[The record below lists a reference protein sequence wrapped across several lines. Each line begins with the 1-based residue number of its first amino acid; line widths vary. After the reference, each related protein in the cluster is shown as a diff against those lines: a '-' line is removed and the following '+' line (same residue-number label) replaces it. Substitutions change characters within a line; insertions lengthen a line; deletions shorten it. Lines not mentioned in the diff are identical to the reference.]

1 MKEIDFQALKI
12 VSAVQEAHAS
22 LVQEIED
29 ESSIFLVFAHDL
41 VIHFSSILMHRQ
53 AVRRYSGD
61 VKFPF
66 VNRIYAQSPFPL
78 DFEHAANVNASITS
92 KLLVRRLALSRVA
105 LGEAIPLGFGREK
118 ISAKWL
124 NFLASY
130 QSFTKV
136 FLPRKEWQIDAF
148 KSLVDSLCKMFDISN
163 SKTILSNWE
172 GYIALHTMSTQPV
185 IHQKG
190 LIVGTRNHLQN
201 RKLAANYL
209 QQGLDVV
216 AITHGEVSNAVMD
229 EPPFGYSEKTL
240 CSTLVEY
247 GTFINSGKYNA
258 PWIMP
263 KQTFYR
269 TGTLA
274 KKVHRSAD
282 DIVFPEKTSAGLYIP
297 TTYHGNN
304 LYGPF
309 HAFEDASYQ
318 AWQKKL
324 FTAIPGLTFKAHPK
338 SQSKSLEGVRVESRP
353 LEKIMNQYDF
363 LVFDYFATGS
373 MLALMSCKPVLYC
386 DIGLRNLHPDFLED
400 LKKRCEY
407 VKIDNDDQ
415 SSGEL
420 AEIIKNQC
428 NQGVVRT
435 NQMMKRYVFCD
446 ESKFNLGSIFLALNA
461 GRKIHS

>member
-1 MKEIDFQALKI
+1 VKEIDFQALKI
-12 VSAVQEAHAS
+12 VSAVHEAHAS

-53 AVRRYSGD
+53 TVRMYPGG
-61 VKFPF
+61 VKFPYA
-66 VNRIYAQSPFPL
+66 NRSYAQSPFL
-78 DFEHAANVNASITS
+78 VDFKTATNVNVSIKG
-92 KLLVRRLALSRVA
+92 KLFLRRLALSRVA
-105 LGEAIPLGFGREK
+105 SGEAIPLGFGREK

-124 NFLASY
+124 NLLASY
-130 QSFTKV
+130 QCFAKV

-148 KSLVDSLCKMFDISN
+148 QSLVESLCKMFDISN

-172 GYIALHTMSTQPV
+172 SYLALHTTSAQLV

-229 EPPFGYSEKTL
+229 EPPFGYSERTL
-240 CSTLVEY
+240 CSTLIDY
-247 GTFINSGKYNA
+247 GTFIDSGKYNA
-258 PWIMP
+258 PWIAP

-269 TGTLA
+269 TGALA
-274 KKVHRSAD
+274 KKVHRPAG
-282 DIVFPEKTSAGLYIP
+282 DIVFPKKTSAGLYIP
-297 TTYHGNN
+297 TTYHGNY

-338 SQSKSLEGVRVESRP
+338 SQSKPLDGVRVESRP

-407 VKIDNDDQ
+407 VKIDNHDQ
-415 SSGEL
+415 SSGDL
-420 AEIIKNQC
+420 AEIIQNQC
-428 NQGVVRT
+428 HQGVVRT
-435 NQMMKRYVFCD
+435 NQMMKRYVVCD
-446 ESKFNLGSIFLALNA
+446 ESRFNLGSIFLALNA
-461 GRKIHS
+461 GRKIYF

>member
-229 EPPFGYSEKTL
+229 EPPFGYSERTL
-240 CSTLVEY
+240 CSTLVDY
-247 GTFINSGKYNA
+247 GTFTDSGKYNA
-258 PWIMP
+258 AWIAP

-269 TGTLA
+269 TGALA
-274 KKVHRSAD
+274 EKVHRPAD

-363 LVFDYFATGS
+363 LVFDYFATGP

>member
-1 MKEIDFQALKI
+1 MNETDFRALKI
-12 VSAVQEAHAS
+12 VSAVQEVHAS

-29 ESSIFLVFAHDL
+29 ESSICLVFAHDL
-41 VIHFSSILMHRQ
+41 VIHFSSILLHRQ
-53 AVRRYSGD
+53 AVRGYRGD
-61 VKFPF
+61 VKFPY
-66 VNRIYAQSPFPL
+66 VNRTYAQSPFL
-78 DFEHAANVNASITS
+78 VDFETATNVNVSIKG
-92 KLLVRRLALSRVA
+92 KLFLRRLALSRVA
-105 LGEAIPLGFGREK
+105 LGEAIPLGFGRDK

-124 NFLASY
+124 NLLASY
-130 QSFTKV
+130 QPFTKV
-136 FLPRKEWQIDAF
+136 FLPRKDWQIDAF

-172 GYIALHTMSTQPV
+172 GYVALHTTSAQPV

-209 QQGLDVV
+209 QQGLGVV

-229 EPPFGYSEKTL
+229 EPPFGYSERTL
-240 CSTLVEY
+240 CSTLIDY
-247 GTFINSGKYNA
+247 GTFIDSGKYNA
-258 PWIMP
+258 PWIAP

-269 TGTLA
+269 TGALA
-274 KKVHRSAD
+274 KKVHRPASG
-282 DIVFPEKTSAGLYIP
+282 IVFPEKNSAGLYIP

-338 SQSKSLEGVRVESRP
+338 SQSKPLEGVRVDSRP
-353 LEKIMNQYDF
+353 LEKIINQYDF
-363 LVFDYFATGS
+363 LVFDYFATGA

-407 VKIDNDDQ
+407 VKIDNSAQ
-415 SSGEL
+415 SSGEV
-420 AEIIKNQC
+420 AEMIQNQC

-446 ESKFNLGSIFLALNA
+446 ESKLNLGSIFLALNA
-461 GRKIHS
+461 GPKIYS

>member
-1 MKEIDFQALKI
+1 MNETDFQALKI
-12 VSAVQEAHAS
+12 VSAVQEVHAS

-29 ESSIFLVFAHDL
+29 ESSICLVFAHDL
-41 VIHFSSILMHRQ
+41 VIHFSSILLHRQ
-53 AVRRYSGD
+53 AVRGYRGD
-61 VKFPF
+61 VKFPY
-66 VNRIYAQSPFPL
+66 VNRTYAQSPFL
-78 DFEHAANVNASITS
+78 VDFETATNVNVSIKG
-92 KLLVRRLALSRVA
+92 KLFLRRLALSRVA
-105 LGEAIPLGFGREK
+105 LGEAIPLGFGRDK

-124 NFLASY
+124 NLLASY
-130 QSFTKV
+130 QPFTKV
-136 FLPRKEWQIDAF
+136 FLPRKDWQIDAF

-172 GYIALHTMSTQPV
+172 GYVALHTTSAQPV

-209 QQGLDVV
+209 QQGLGVV

-229 EPPFGYSEKTL
+229 EPPFGYSERTL
-240 CSTLVEY
+240 CSTLIDY
-247 GTFINSGKYNA
+247 GTFIDSGKYNA
-258 PWIMP
+258 PWIAP

-269 TGTLA
+269 TGALA
-274 KKVHRSAD
+274 KKVHRPASG
-282 DIVFPEKTSAGLYIP
+282 IVFPEKNSAGLYIP

-324 FTAIPGLTFKAHPK
+324 FTAIPGLTFKVHPK
-338 SQSKSLEGVRVESRP
+338 SQSKPLEGVRVDSRP

-363 LVFDYFATGS
+363 LVFDYFATGA

-446 ESKFNLGSIFLALNA
+446 KSKFNLGSMFLALNA
-461 GRKIHS
+461 GRTIHS

>member
-363 LVFDYFATGS
+363 LVFDYFATGP

>member
-1 MKEIDFQALKI
+1 VNEIDFQALKI

-53 AVRRYSGD
+53 ALREYSGD
-61 VKFPF
+61 VKFPY
-66 VNRIYAQSPFPL
+66 VNKIYAQSPFPV
-78 DFEHAANVNASITS
+78 DFETATNINVSIKG
-92 KLLVRRLALSRVA
+92 KLFLRRLALSHVA
-105 LGEAIPLGFGREK
+105 LGEAIPLGFGTEK
-118 ISAKWL
+118 IWAKWL

-130 QSFTKV
+130 QPFTKV
-136 FLPRKEWQIDAF
+136 FLPRKDWQIDAL
-148 KSLVDSLCKMFDISN
+148 KSLVDFLCKMFDISN
-163 SKTILSNWE
+163 SKIIMSNWE
-172 GYIALHTMSTQPV
+172 SYVALHTMSAQPV

-229 EPPFGYSEKTL
+229 EPPFGYSERTL

-247 GTFINSGKYNA
+247 GTFIDSGKYNA
-258 PWIMP
+258 PWNAP

-269 TGTLA
+269 TGSLA
-274 KKVHRSAD
+274 EKVHRPAD
-282 DIVFPEKTSAGLYIP
+282 DIVFPEKNSSGLYIP

-338 SQSKSLEGVRVESRP
+338 SQSKPLEGVRVDSRP
-353 LEKIMNQYDF
+353 LEKIINQYDF
-363 LVFDYFATGS
+363 LVFDYFATGA

-407 VKIDNDDQ
+407 VKIDYADQ
-415 SSGEL
+415 CSVEL
-420 AEIIKNQC
+420 AEMIQNQC

-461 GRKIHS
+461 GRKINS